1 MRRFWLMADRQLA
14 VLLSQ
19 AVTAPA
25 QESDVNRE
33 RILDAALA
41 EGAAVGVDRLTVE
54 DVVRRSK
61 LGRMTVYRRFPRR
74 EDLMNALITREIQ
87 RFLAA
92 VAAGIDR
99 AAGRRDGVAEA
110 FVAAVT
116 FARRH
121 PLLRRAS
128 QTDPGSVFETLA
140 VDNSQILSMGAA
152 FIAREIH
159 GDAPAGPSQ
168 HVQWVA
174 DVFARLFATY
184 LAIPPTDPNPEEDT
198 ELRRFAREVLTP
210 MVERAVTPS

>member
-1 MRRFWLMADRQLA
+1 MADPQLA
-14 VLLSQ
+14 ALVSR
-19 AVTAPA
+19 AVTAQA
-25 QESDVNRE
+25 QESDANRE

-41 EGAAVGVDRLTVE
+41 EAAAVGVDRLTVE

-74 EDLMNALITREIQ
+74 EDMLNALVTREVQ

-99 AAGRRDGVAEA
+99 AAGRREGVAEG

-128 QTDPGSVFETLA
+128 QTDPGSVFEALA
-140 VDNSQILSMGAA
+140 VDDSRILSMGAA

-159 GDAPAGPSQ
+159 GDEPGGPSQ
-168 HVQWVA
+168 QVRWVA
-174 DVFARLFATY
+174 EVFARLFATY
-184 LAIPPTDPNPEEDT
+184 LAIPPADPDPEDDT

-210 MVERAVTPS
+210 MVERAVTPPA